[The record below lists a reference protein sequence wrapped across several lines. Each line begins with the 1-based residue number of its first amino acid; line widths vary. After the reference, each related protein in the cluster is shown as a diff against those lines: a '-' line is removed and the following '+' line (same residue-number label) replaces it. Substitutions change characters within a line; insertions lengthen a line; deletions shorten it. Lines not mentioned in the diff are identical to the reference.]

1 MGEPRIRVYGGG
13 GGSASSVAITDTE
26 DFYTGTTVE
35 EALNEVGESLS
46 ELAGLN
52 ALLSDEVQ
60 TITLSGGAEN
70 DTFKLT
76 YNAHESSA
84 AVTIPAGGYASTT
97 AAAIRVALITVSDF
111 ASPAVEAADIVVTG
125 GPGAAIVTFGG
136 KYSGL
141 DMGAITITSKTGT
154 ADGSVA
160 ETTKGGVPSTHAA
173 LTTGVHGVGTGTV
186 LGLGSSTVAGSTP
199 VGGYIIAR
207 RAADSSAKT
216 NDTLANDTT
225 LLWAVAANEVWFFD
239 IWATWSGAKTTHD
252 LKVGWSVPASAAMS
266 WGPVSG
272 TFQWTPQAAASSP
285 VAILGA
291 AGTAALGGI
300 SGTLGP
306 VISGIVVVSSTA
318 GNMNLQWA
326 QNTTDAGEL
335 KMLAN
340 SFLRATRLA

>member
-1 MGEPRIRVYGGG
+1 MGYSSGANPGA
-13 GGSASSVAITDTE
+13 ASSVITDTE
-26 DFYTGTTVE
+26 NFYSGTTVE
-35 EALNEVGESLS
+35 DALNELGETVS

-136 KYSGL
+136 KYSGQ
-141 DMGAITITSKTGT
+141 DIGAITITSKTGA

-173 LTTGVHGVGTGTV
+173 LTTGGHGVGTGAV
-186 LGLGSSTVAGSTP
+186 L
-199 VGGYIIAR
+199 
-207 RAADSSAKT
+207 
-216 NDTLANDTT
+216 
-225 LLWAVAANEVWFFD
+225 
-239 IWATWSGAKTTHD
+239 
-252 LKVGWSVPASAAMS
+252 
-266 WGPVSG
+266 
-272 TFQWTPQAAASSP
+272 
-285 VAILGA
+285 
-291 AGTAALGGI
+291 
-300 SGTLGP
+300 
-306 VISGIVVVSSTA
+306 
-318 GNMNLQWA
+318 
-326 QNTTDAGEL
+326 
-335 KMLAN
+335 
-340 SFLRATRLA
+340 